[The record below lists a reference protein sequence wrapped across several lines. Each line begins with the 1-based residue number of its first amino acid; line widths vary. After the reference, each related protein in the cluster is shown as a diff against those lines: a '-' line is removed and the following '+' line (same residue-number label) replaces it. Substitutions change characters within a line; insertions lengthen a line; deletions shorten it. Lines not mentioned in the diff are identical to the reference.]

1 MAEKTINWTAL
12 PYGGGDAEIG
22 LNKAGTASNGIYDWS
37 QAIVKTSDSLNG
49 KVKVSA
55 VIYFSVQG
63 YGGKRFQ
70 VTATLHN
77 NNTDSTTSLASA
89 TSAEFSFNG
98 TNYTGQAISFDF
110 GEVDATTLNSVQYM
124 HLQGK
129 LAYQS
134 SSSTSTAQLFFDS
147 KGATFSLTYTPGAQV
162 YYGVNGEWKPVTV
175 YYGVNG
181 VWKEAQVSYGTG
193 GAWKP

>member
-12 PYGGGDAEIG
+12 PYGGGDAQIG
-22 LNKAGTASNGIYDWS
+22 LNKTGTASNGVYDWS
-37 QAIVKTSDSLNG
+37 QAIIKTSDSLNG

-55 VIYFSVQG
+55 VIYFSVEG

-77 NNTDSTTSLASA
+77 NNIDGATSFASA
-89 TSAEFSFNG
+89 TSAEFSFNS
-98 TNYTGQAISFDF
+98 TNYSGQAISFDF
-110 GEVDATTLNSVQYM
+110 GEVDAAALNNVQYM

-129 LAYQS
+129 LTHQ
-134 SSSTSTAQLFFDS
+134 SSTSTSTAKLFFDNR
-147 KGATFSLTYTPGAQV
+147 GATFSLTYTPGAQV

-181 VWKEAQVSYGTG
+181 GWKEAQAVYGTG
-193 GAWKP
+193 GVWKP